1 MDDFYHLL
9 NNLVEIN
16 RKDYYSDTEYYMA
29 LLNQKEVEF
38 IPKEII
44 MKEKIEFI
52 IKKFKK

>member
-1 MDDFYHLL
+1 MLIRDVN

-29 LLNQKEVEF
+29 LFNQKEVEF

-44 MKEKIEFI
+44 MKEKIESI